1 MEIFDLRNAI
11 VALGLLDIRR
21 RFKAM
26 RVGESMAVLWGEA
39 TVGEDLMRVLPEAS
53 FDVVSLGE
61 IPGQPPGFRLELV
74 KTRGEPEPL
83 RGSAIES
90 PPADIKGGLDGR
102 GHQGRLCPTHRR
114 PGG

>member
-11 VALGLLDIRR
+11 VPLGLLDIRH

-26 RVGESMAVLWGEA
+26 RVGESMVVLWDDA
-39 TVGEDLMRVLPEAS
+39 SVGEDLMRVLPEA
-53 FDVVSLGE
+53 FFNVVSIGE

-74 KTRGEPEPL
+74 KTRTEPEPL
-83 RGSAIES
+83 RGSAAEAL
-90 PPADIKGGLDGR
+90 PADMKGGLDGR
-102 GHQGRLCPTHRR
+102 GHQGRLCQTHRR